1 MEDEVRKASLNCTL
15 RQTSTTT
22 GDWLRK
28 AWEIKY
34 EEERTSINEDEGGG
48 DSWILWRK
56 AWQLYHLL
64 TGWEK
69 EATRRHDNVL
79 KIMSVEWGKTC
90 QQKEGLFQ

>member
-1 MEDEVRKASLNCTL
+1 MLESNTEKKRLQHRCFLVNIAKFLRSPILKNICEQLLMEDEVRKASLNCTL

-48 DSWILWRK
+48 DS
-56 AWQLYHLL
+56 
-64 TGWEK
+64 
-69 EATRRHDNVL
+69 
-79 KIMSVEWGKTC
+79 
-90 QQKEGLFQ
+90 

>member
-1 MEDEVRKASLNCTL
+1 MEDEVRKASVNCTL

-48 DSWILWRK
+48 DS
-56 AWQLYHLL
+56 
-64 TGWEK
+64 
-69 EATRRHDNVL
+69 
-79 KIMSVEWGKTC
+79 
-90 QQKEGLFQ
+90 